1 MSKNKKKEK
10 KQKGGENMKNNNQEI
25 NDLSE
30 DLFDAVADERLASAY
45 VALYI
50 VLFAFIITVLMAFFF
65 MNRQYQMLAEL
76 MKLFS
81 ETTAIHVPVGE
92 DVENITGSISTW

>member
-10 KQKGGENMKNNNQEI
+10 KQKGGKNMKNNNQEI

-45 VALYI
+45 A
-50 VLFAFIITVLMAFFF
+50 
-65 MNRQYQMLAEL
+65 
-76 MKLFS
+76 
-81 ETTAIHVPVGE
+81 
-92 DVENITGSISTW
+92 ENITGSISIW